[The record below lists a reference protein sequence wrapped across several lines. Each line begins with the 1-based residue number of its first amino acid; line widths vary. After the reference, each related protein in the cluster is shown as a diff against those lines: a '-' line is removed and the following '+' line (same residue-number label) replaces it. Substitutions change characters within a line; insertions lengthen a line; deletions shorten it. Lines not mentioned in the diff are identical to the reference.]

1 MTKDN
6 WIKAWNKES
15 NKLLKYLHG
24 NECLPANFDEVVVSF
39 TKKVKKDAIEKTK
52 QELKG
57 FDTGRNWYFEGD
69 ELVIT
74 RGKWVIDRYKKHER
88 EEDL

>member
-1 MTKDN
+1 MQDN

-39 TKKVKKDAIEKTK
+39 TKKVKKDAIEKTNK
-52 QELKG
+52 RWRERIAIALARPVERKPGGTIHELNY
-57 FDTGRNWYFEGD
+57 DAIYDLLED
-69 ELVIT
+69 
-74 RGKWVIDRYKKHER
+74 KK
-88 EEDL
+88 